1 MVLYAPPML
10 LLLSQLTIRPSPQ
23 PTMPQ
28 ILLAPLSSPPRCSS
42 PPTFGPSPLLPHLI
56 PLTPLHRA
64 PKALQIASNLQSGII
79 ELAWWLAPTM
89 QQFRIRGRAFILPS
103 PSHPL
108 LPQFPAQ
115 QLAPT
120 SAPFNWEDERVRIFR
135 KMAPPLR
142 ASFVRPTPG
151 TPLDGIDPKSF
162 PATLCTDLEAKTEEE
177 KKLVKEALQHLAL
190 IVIEPFEVDWC
201 VLLSA
206 ATFLARDTETTN
218 DRCDLG
224 ASPHKRSK
232 WSKGK
237 DGAWSEEEVVP

>member
-1 MVLYAPPML
+1 MYAPSMRL
-10 LLLSQLTIRPSPQ
+10 LTTQANHAPPPQ
-23 PTMPQ
+23 PTTPQ
-28 ILLAPLSSPPRCSS
+28 TLPDPPSSPPRCSL
-42 PPTFGPSPLLPHLI
+42 PPTSGSSLSSPLFSTSLTLPHS
-56 PLTPLHRA
+56 A
-64 PKALQIASNLQSGII
+64 PKALQISSNLQGGII
-79 ELAWWLAPTM
+79 ELAWWMPPTM

-108 LPQFPAQ
+108 LSQFPAQ
-115 QLAPT
+115 HLAPT

-142 ASFVRPTPG
+142 ASFAWPTPG
-151 TPLDGIDPKSF
+151 TPLNGIDPESF
-162 PATLCTDLEAKTEEE
+162 PTALCTDLDAKTDEE
-177 KKLVKEALQHLAL
+177 KAMVKEALLHLAL

-201 VLLSA
+201 VLSLLCDWFERVA
-206 ATFLARDTETTN
+206 DARN

-237 DGAWSEEEVVP
+237 DGEWSEEQVVP